1 MKRAPLLDYAI
12 VEAVYSAMAGQAQ
25 RRAIR
30 HRLEQFAKYEAA
42 SQSGAIKV
50 ERFIK
55 CLVKMGVHLDNK
67 KDYEALAACFRCSGS
82 SRGDGDNSD
91 EAEKSTQLVD
101 YVSFVDFACNVHDS
115 EKLSE
120 IAESL
125 RGSISKHQRGWIT
138 STQFER
144 ALEREDQGPSF
155 RLSAAQV
162 SALVDRFEYEFE
174 KQQLGIDY
182 MQFAQWLQPLLHLD
196 VKNVHERIKSL
207 IEEAWE
213 KHGWKLDEVFKAMDD
228 DRNGEIDA
236 IELKEALL
244 EMGLPLTNAQIRC
257 LADEY
262 DVDGDGKIQ
271 YKEFL
276 SLFPPPGKKRANSK
290 KNVLGRDRTRSNS
303 ETGSTTDAIK
313 KRKNRPKRN
322 VRNSFSWGITKAFA
336 RKQPTKSGSDNNG
349 SSSGLDVEQLRQLQ
363 RKRVK
368 KIKHRADF
376 DENSDEDVEEE
387 GSADELENSEDGE
400 GGEEWSR
407 SDDEYHKHLK
417 RSLRRAFDFFD
428 LDQTS
433 TIDKRELSHV
443 LRALGHEFT
452 SKEVESEMA
461 SADLD
466 RNSQLDFYEFVAF
479 VKRQLSQKT
488 YLLSQQREME
498 IRQSFQTL
506 DTDKNG
512 ALDEQEFEYLIYKVL
527 QVELSVEEQDAL
539 LDFIDKD
546 ADGLISEDEFVTF
559 MKKLEILH
567 RKHIGKGSW
576 KKQKRFLDSLDA
588 TSQLAY
594 SAMKKLVRVRQLL
607 AKRSDIMRRKEKLWG
622 GTANGPIDIEHDEL
636 LRRRTG
642 WRAWTNMFTKPSLPL
657 MGIKSVPIDS
667 LAEDLQQFVRKMPPV
682 VIAPF
687 VSLPILAEYMVLVRK
702 TLACVASSSSV
713 MTCEPALKLLP
724 RIVDDHMAL
733 SIFRK
738 LFDAEVATLK
748 PGEERQLKFQELV
761 LRMWPS
767 FVQWQERLPP
777 SLVMRVIRRIRRLA
791 GAWIVYRWHTAE
803 EQMDFLREPVDGIAL
818 SEGFPVNGF
827 RLMVALAGCSLVAPL
842 IHLARTET
850 SRHLFNIV
858 AGLFAGA
865 FVFGT
870 AVLHTIGTAVAV
882 YLVMMMAPRKIVGRL
897 VLTLLLAY
905 LVGIHYYREF
915 HSPDIVWDSAQM
927 ILTLKLSSVA
937 INYCDGGLPKEKKT
951 PTMLKNELQDIPAL
965 IPYFGFIFFFPT
977 YLAGPAFEYKD
988 YIYWMKDIRFA
999 PFLVHIRNLFV
1010 LVVSAAGFFAS
1021 LQFPVEEIDSP
1032 DFYPDSPWAFE
1043 CLLSYRSRVWQYLAW
1058 SLAEAASA
1066 AAGVGYVQATG
1077 KWNGITNNDLLCVEL
1092 PTNFRVAIN
1101 NWNMGVARWINTYI
1115 YQRVGLSKSGKS
1127 GLVSTMASFFVSA
1140 LWHVSIEDVNTLEAD
1155 VEGLSP
1161 GYYLFFLLGGI
1172 YIEVGKH
1179 LRRRLRSYFHYTE
1192 DRKAHSH
1199 AIFFSYFGG
1208 TSHPMA
1214 FFYDIVG
1221 MSLTWVAMQYAGVAF
1236 EIMDVRR
1243 CIAIWRSWYFLPH
1256 IISIGLL
1263 VFFNLFPLR
1272 RSTATAT
1279 KKTQ

>member
-1 MKRAPLLDYAI
+1 
-12 VEAVYSAMAGQAQ
+12 
-25 RRAIR
+25 
-30 HRLEQFAKYEAA
+30 
-42 SQSGAIKV
+42 
-50 ERFIK
+50 
-55 CLVKMGVHLDNK
+55 
-67 KDYEALAACFRCSGS
+67 
-82 SRGDGDNSD
+82 
-91 EAEKSTQLVD
+91 
-101 YVSFVDFACNVHDS
+101 
-115 EKLSE
+115 
-120 IAESL
+120 
-125 RGSISKHQRGWIT
+125 
-138 STQFER
+138 
-144 ALEREDQGPSF
+144 
-155 RLSAAQV
+155 
-162 SALVDRFEYEFE
+162 
-174 KQQLGIDY
+174 
-182 MQFAQWLQPLLHLD
+182 
-196 VKNVHERIKSL
+196 
-207 IEEAWE
+207 
-213 KHGWKLDEVFKAMDD
+213 
-228 DRNGEIDA
+228 
-236 IELKEALL
+236 
-244 EMGLPLTNAQIRC
+244 
-257 LADEY
+257 
-262 DVDGDGKIQ
+262 
-271 YKEFL
+271 
-276 SLFPPPGKKRANSK
+276 
-290 KNVLGRDRTRSNS
+290 
-303 ETGSTTDAIK
+303 
-313 KRKNRPKRN
+313 
-322 VRNSFSWGITKAFA
+322 
-336 RKQPTKSGSDNNG
+336 
-349 SSSGLDVEQLRQLQ
+349 
-363 RKRVK
+363 
-368 KIKHRADF
+368 
-376 DENSDEDVEEE
+376 
-387 GSADELENSEDGE
+387 
-400 GGEEWSR
+400 
-407 SDDEYHKHLK
+407 
-417 RSLRRAFDFFD
+417 
-428 LDQTS
+428 
-433 TIDKRELSHV
+433 
-443 LRALGHEFT
+443 
-452 SKEVESEMA
+452 
-461 SADLD
+461 
-466 RNSQLDFYEFVAF
+466 
-479 VKRQLSQKT
+479 
-488 YLLSQQREME
+488 
-498 IRQSFQTL
+498 
-506 DTDKNG
+506 
-512 ALDEQEFEYLIYKVL
+512 
-527 QVELSVEEQDAL
+527 
-539 LDFIDKD
+539 
-546 ADGLISEDEFVTF
+546 
-559 MKKLEILH
+559 
-567 RKHIGKGSW
+567 
-576 KKQKRFLDSLDA
+576 
-588 TSQLAY
+588 
-594 SAMKKLVRVRQLL
+594 
-607 AKRSDIMRRKEKLWG
+607 
-622 GTANGPIDIEHDEL
+622 
-636 LRRRTG
+636 
-642 WRAWTNMFTKPSLPL
+642 
-657 MGIKSVPIDS
+657 
-667 LAEDLQQFVRKMPPV
+667 
-682 VIAPF
+682 
-687 VSLPILAEYMVLVRK
+687 
-702 TLACVASSSSV
+702 
-713 MTCEPALKLLP
+713 
-724 RIVDDHMAL
+724 
-733 SIFRK
+733 
-738 LFDAEVATLK
+738 
-748 PGEERQLKFQELV
+748 
-761 LRMWPS
+761 
-767 FVQWQERLPP
+767 
-777 SLVMRVIRRIRRLA
+777 
-791 GAWIVYRWHTAE
+791 
-803 EQMDFLREPVDGIAL
+803 MDFLREPVDGIAL

-882 YLVMMMAPRKIVGRL
+882 YMMMMMAPRKIVGRL

-999 PFLVHIRNLFV
+999 PFLVHVRNLFV

-1032 DFYPDSPWAFE
+1032 DFYPDYPWAVR
-1043 CLLSYRSRVWQYLAW
+1043 CLLMCIPVVLFRFRFYLAW

-1243 CIAIWRSWYFLPH
+1243 CIAIWSSWYFLPH